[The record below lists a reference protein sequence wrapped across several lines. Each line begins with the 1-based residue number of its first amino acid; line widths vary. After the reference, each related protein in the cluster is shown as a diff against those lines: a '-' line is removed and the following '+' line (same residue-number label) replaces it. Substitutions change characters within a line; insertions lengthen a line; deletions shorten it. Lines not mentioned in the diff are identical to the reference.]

1 MTIDYTV
8 LGFYF
13 SILAIVLTIIVPFFY
28 VQYTIK
34 TQYRHD
40 YNAALNK
47 MLEEMQNN
55 FRKMHNFN
63 NDLTEASNLWNDRSH
78 LTEVWLH
85 KSPSFGLHRFILH
98 YLPSKAYYNFM
109 NQGYFLKIEDGRL
122 EHLME
127 FYVRCIHFSE
137 NTTPIE
143 AAINRLDKNSD
154 AFEQNLNALIQQI
167 NNQYALAMNGFDY
180 HYEGEHGFNP
190 QNREGL
196 EIRHWYNV

>member
-1 MTIDYTV
+1 
-8 LGFYF
+8 
-13 SILAIVLTIIVPFFY
+13 
-28 VQYTIK
+28 
-34 TQYRHD
+34 
-40 YNAALNK
+40 
-47 MLEEMQNN
+47 
-55 FRKMHNFN
+55 
-63 NDLTEASNLWNDRSH
+63 
-78 LTEVWLH
+78 
-85 KSPSFGLHRFILH
+85 
-98 YLPSKAYYNFM
+98 
-109 NQGYFLKIEDGRL
+109 
-122 EHLME
+122 ME

-167 NNQYALAMNGFDY
+167 NNQYVLAMDGFDC